1 MIELKNVSAGYGK
14 RIIISDVNVEFK
26 KGELTSVVG
35 ANGCGKSTLLSV
47 CAGLIPVMSGEVLVE
62 GQDISQLK
70 RNSAAKKISYLG
82 QIKSSKSMTV
92 RALVSHG
99 RFPYLGYPRKYTQ
112 KDYEKI
118 NEAMELAGVSEF
130 SQKLVSELSGGQQQ
144 RAHIAMTLAQD
155 TDIILLD
162 EPLTYLDI
170 GYQLEIMELITGL
183 KAMGKT
189 VITVMHDLNQALSCS
204 DRIAVM
210 KEGRVIDLD
219 DPQNIVKNNSLFKA
233 LGVNAI
239 YSEDAGQYFFSR

>member
-1 MIELKNVSAGYGK
+1 MIELKNVRAGYGK

-99 RFPYLGYPRKYTQ
+99 RFPYLG
-112 KDYEKI
+112 
-118 NEAMELAGVSEF
+118 
-130 SQKLVSELSGGQQQ
+130 
-144 RAHIAMTLAQD
+144 
-155 TDIILLD
+155 
-162 EPLTYLDI
+162 
-170 GYQLEIMELITGL
+170 
-183 KAMGKT
+183 
-189 VITVMHDLNQALSCS
+189 
-204 DRIAVM
+204 
-210 KEGRVIDLD
+210 
-219 DPQNIVKNNSLFKA
+219 
-233 LGVNAI
+233 
-239 YSEDAGQYFFSR
+239 